1 MGRELNVLIFG
12 MVGRVDELAG
22 QLESCGLAARIVR
35 ADSPPA
41 RQPRSWA
48 CGIILAENDTD
59 VTEGLAA
66 FERFAAGHRPVIVV
80 HPDALA
86 GNAAVDSWIR
96 EPTLPVQI
104 AARVRALSRLHAM
117 EEVAK
122 RRTAVT
128 ELYGDRGRNLDPV
141 DPAPCVLYVGDASP
155 RFMALQHIL
164 KGADAEVIGAFS
176 SYSAFDYLH
185 ERPFDAVVLN
195 AAGKLD
201 TAFTISS
208 AMRRNARLYHTP
220 VLLLDSDDGSQSAEE
235 AYARGVSD
243 IISPRT
249 SDEEMRDRI
258 LALAAER
265 RRRRRAKAALE
276 ACREPRTLDIETGL
290 FHAGFIT
297 SHLQDL
303 IHAAARDEI
312 SLSVLALK
320 VVLPLGTTRPDD
332 ASTEKAKRQFAAMLR
347 HLLRTEDAAARIN
360 ADTFLAILPFT
371 DKTGIDCVATR
382 VAAIAECT
390 AFESNDPLQ
399 PFRLGVLSAS
409 VQVQP
414 DETAEALIERAV
426 RKLQRNDPLAAH
438 G

>member
-1 MGRELNVLIFG
+1 MGRELNVLLFG
-12 MVGRVDELAG
+12 IPDRVDGLG
-22 QLESCGLAARIVR
+22 QALESFSLSARAIR
-35 ADSPPA
+35 SDSPPA
-41 RQPRSWA
+41 RAPRHWA
-48 CGIILAENDTD
+48 CSVILAENDSE
-59 VTEGLAA
+59 VEAGILALQS
-66 FERFAAGHRPVIVV
+66 FAPGRRPVIVV
-80 HPDALA
+80 HPDTLSD
-86 GNAAVDSWIR
+86 NDAVDSWIR

-104 AARVRALSRLHAM
+104 AARIRALARLHSM

-128 ELYGDRGRNLDPV
+128 ALYGDRGRNLDPV
-141 DPAPCVLYVGDASP
+141 DPTPCVLYVGDASP

-195 AAGKLD
+195 ATGKRD
-201 TAFTISS
+201 VAFTISS

-220 VLLLDSDDGSQSAEE
+220 VLLMGGDEDSQSAEE

-243 IISPRT
+243 IISPNA

-290 FHAGFIT
+290 FHAAFVT

-303 IHAAARDEI
+303 IHAAARHEI

-320 VVLPLGTTRPDD
+320 VVSPLTEDG
-332 ASTEKAKRQFAAMLR
+332 AGASSTEKAKRQFAAMLR
-347 HLLRTEDAAARIN
+347 HLLRTEDAAARIGP
-360 ADTFLAILPFT
+360 DTFLAILPFT
-371 DKTGIDCVATR
+371 DTSGIDCVATR
-382 VAAIAECT
+382 VAAIADCT
-390 AFESNDPLQ
+390 AFESEDPLQ
-399 PFRLGVLSAS
+399 PFRLSVLSAS
-409 VQVQP
+409 VELRP
-414 DETAEALIERAV
+414 DEAAESLIERAV
-426 RKLQRNDPLAAH
+426 QKLQRNDPLAAR

>member
-1 MGRELNVLIFG
+1 MGRELNVLLFG
-12 MVGRVDELAG
+12 TTDRVNGLAQ
-22 QLESCGLAARIVR
+22 QLESFALQARIIR

-41 RQPRSWA
+41 RHPRPWA
-48 CGIILAENDTD
+48 CGVILAESDSD
-59 VTEGLAA
+59 VAAGLIA
-66 FERFAAGHRPVIVV
+66 FHQFAPGHRPVIVV
-80 HPDALA
+80 HPEALA
-86 GNAAVDSWIR
+86 ENDGVDSWIR

-128 ELYGDRGRNLDPV
+128 ALYGDRGRNLDPV

-164 KGADAEVIGAFS
+164 KDANAEVIGAFS

-195 AAGKLD
+195 AAGKRD

-220 VLLLDSDDGSQSAEE
+220 VLLLDSDGGNQNAEE

-243 IISPRT
+243 IISPLT

-290 FHAGFIT
+290 FHAAFIT

-303 IHAAARDEI
+303 IQAAARDEI
-312 SLSVLALK
+312 SLTVLALK
-320 VVLPLGTTRPDD
+320 VVSPLGVDGPDD

-360 ADTFLAILPFT
+360 SDTFLAILPFT
-371 DKTGIDCVATR
+371 DATGIDCVAAR

-390 AFESNDPLQ
+390 AFESEDPLQ
-399 PFRLGVLSAS
+399 PFRLGILSAS
-409 VQVQP
+409 VAVQP
-414 DETAEALIERAV
+414 DESAEALIERAL

>member
-1 MGRELNVLIFG
+1 MGRELNVLLFG
-12 MVGRVDELAG
+12 VSDRVNGLAQ
-22 QLESCGLAARIVR
+22 QLESLALACRIVR
-35 ADSPPA
+35 ADSPP
-41 RQPRSWA
+41 PRHPRFWA
-48 CGIILAENDTD
+48 CCVILADRPID
-59 VTEGLAA
+59 IDDGLDA
-66 FERFAAGHRPVIVV
+66 FQEFAPGHRPVIVV
-80 HPDALA
+80 HPDAMPA
-86 GNAAVDSWIR
+86 HEGVDSWIR

-104 AARVRALSRLHAM
+104 AARIRALARLHAM

-122 RRTAVT
+122 RRTAIT
-128 ELYGDRGRNLDPV
+128 ALYGDRGRNLDMV

-155 RFMALQHIL
+155 RFMALQHSL
-164 KGADAEVIGAFS
+164 KDADAEVIGAFS

-195 AAGKLD
+195 AAGKRD

-220 VLLLDSDDGSQSAEE
+220 VLLMGSDEDAQSAEE

-265 RRRRRAKAALE
+265 RRRRRAKSALE

-290 FHAGFIT
+290 FHAAFIT

-303 IHAAARDEI
+303 IGAAARDEI
-312 SLSVLALK
+312 SLTVLALK
-320 VVLPLGTTRPDD
+320 VVLPLGAERPDD
-332 ASTEKAKRQFAAMLR
+332 GSAEKAKRQFAAMLR
-347 HLLRTEDAAARIN
+347 HLLRTEDAAARI
-360 ADTFLAILPFT
+360 DPETFLAILPFT
-371 DKTGIDCVATR
+371 DATGIDCVATR

-390 AFESNDPLQ
+390 AFESEDPLQ
-399 PFRLGVLSAS
+399 PFRLGILSAA
-409 VQVQP
+409 VEVQP
-414 DETAEALIERAV
+414 DESAEALIKRAV
-426 RKLQRNDPLAAH
+426 SKLHRSDPLAAH

>member
-1 MGRELNVLIFG
+1 MGRELNVLLFG
-12 MVGRVDELAG
+12 APDRVDGLG
-22 QLESCGLAARIVR
+22 RQLESFALRARPIR

-41 RQPRSWA
+41 RNPRQWA
-48 CGIILAENDTD
+48 SSIILAETD
-59 VTEGLAA
+59 RDVEDGLEAIQ
-66 FERFAAGHRPVIVV
+66 RFAPGPRPVIVV
-80 HPDALA
+80 HPVALSA
-86 GNAAVDSWIR
+86 NEHVDSWIR

-104 AARVRALSRLHAM
+104 AARVRALSRLHSM

-128 ELYGDRGRNLDPV
+128 ALYGDRGRNLDTV

-155 RFMALQHIL
+155 RFMALQHSL
-164 KGADAEVIGAFS
+164 KSADAEVVGAFS

-195 AAGKLD
+195 ATGKRD
-201 TAFTISS
+201 VAFTISS

-220 VLLLDSDDGSQSAEE
+220 VLLMGGDDDAASAEE

-290 FHAGFIT
+290 FHAAFIT

-303 IHAAARDEI
+303 IQAAARDEI

-320 VVLPLGTTRPDD
+320 VVSPMTGD
-332 ASTEKAKRQFAAMLR
+332 AAEAPSTEKAKRQFAAMLR
-347 HLLRTEDAAARIN
+347 HLLRTEDAAARIGP
-360 ADTFLAILPFT
+360 DTFLAILPFT
-371 DKTGIDCVATR
+371 DTVGIDCVAAR
-382 VAAIAECT
+382 VAAIADCT
-390 AFESNDPLQ
+390 AFESEDPLQ
-399 PFRLGVLSAS
+399 PFRLGVLSAA
-409 VQVQP
+409 VEVRA

-426 RKLQRNDPLAAH
+426 LKLRRNDPLAAI